1 MAAQAQAQAAQDQQQ
16 QQQQQ
21 QQQPPPPPPP
31 LAPYYYA
38 ERMRTEDYLFRYDR
52 GAFWLAQVRRISCI
66 SSDQKFAL
74 D

>member
-1 MAAQAQAQAAQDQQQ
+1 
-16 QQQQQ
+16 
-21 QQQPPPPPPP
+21 
-31 LAPYYYA
+31 
-38 ERMRTEDYLFRYDR
+38 MRTEDYLFRYDR